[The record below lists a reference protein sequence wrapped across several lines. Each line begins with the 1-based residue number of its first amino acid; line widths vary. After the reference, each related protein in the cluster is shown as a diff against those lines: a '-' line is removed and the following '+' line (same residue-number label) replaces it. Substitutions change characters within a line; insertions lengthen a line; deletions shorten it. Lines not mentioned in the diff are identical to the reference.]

1 MTRTSVHWRM
11 LHHLKGQKAK
21 KSDNPLNRHDV
32 DVHNGE
38 VQNYV
43 TRVLTAERNLL
54 PLVVTESLYIEKQ
67 FLGTSMNDRQENGRG
82 GLVRLTAARIS

>member
-1 MTRTSVHWRM
+1 M
-11 LHHLKGQKAK
+11 
-21 KSDNPLNRHDV
+21 HD
-32 DVHNGE
+32 GE
-38 VQNYV
+38 VQDYM
-43 TRVLTAERNLL
+43 TRVLTAERNHL